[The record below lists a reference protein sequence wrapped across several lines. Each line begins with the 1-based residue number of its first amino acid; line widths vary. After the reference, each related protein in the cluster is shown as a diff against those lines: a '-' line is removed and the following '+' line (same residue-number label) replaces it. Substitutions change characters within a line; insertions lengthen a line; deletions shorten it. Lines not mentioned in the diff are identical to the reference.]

1 MQDISHIKRAKIS
14 FTLRRKREIT
24 NTDFRFSLP
33 IIIIIIIII
42 IIRTVHDVK
51 FNLSD
56 QPYLHL
62 NVNTIDTQSPTRFGT
77 S

>member
-33 IIIIIIIII
+33 IIIIIII